1 MRQKEFCMQL
11 KRSLITA
18 VAMITL
24 PVVTAW
30 AANPTQIKYT
40 CFEQGKESA
49 GCLIPNQ
56 ILTFKSGSPLKT
68 LLAPTDN
75 KICYTQPIPKRNYY
89 ASFEILPSKELP
101 EGSKVKISLIHGP
114 NVKVT
119 QGSPTAVLSTGETA
133 TIQWE
138 SNLCQVLQVHLEP
151 V

>member
-1 MRQKEFCMQL
+1 MQL
-11 KRSLITA
+11 TRSLITA

-24 PVVTAW
+24 PVVAAW
-30 AANPTQIKYT
+30 AANPTQIKYK
-40 CFEQGKESA
+40 CFEQGNESA

-56 ILTFKSGSPLKT
+56 TFTFGSSSILKP
-68 LLAPTDN
+68 LLASTDN
-75 KICYTQPIPKRNYY
+75 KICYSQPIPKRSYY

-119 QGSPTAVLSTGETA
+119 QGSSSAVFSTGETA

-151 V
+151 A